1 MPSNEVEI
9 VKQVRLYTMTNFI
22 ADFGGYLG
30 LLLGASFMSFFSQ
43 ILTFWQQCRSS
54 ATWNKTSLKNAKKM
68 ANCRNHSWLIT
79 CYKDCAKKRW
89 DDASLLCF
97 LSQSHLRIMK
107 SLIFLFLASFC
118 LVKSQYS
125 WNGTTWN
132 WKEGEGQN
140 KPTIVFSSDDY
151 YEVI

>member
-1 MPSNEVEI
+1 
-9 VKQVRLYTMTNFI
+9 
-22 ADFGGYLG
+22 
-30 LLLGASFMSFFSQ
+30 
-43 ILTFWQQCRSS
+43 
-54 ATWNKTSLKNAKKM
+54 
-68 ANCRNHSWLIT
+68 
-79 CYKDCAKKRW
+79 
-89 DDASLLCF
+89 
-97 LSQSHLRIMK
+97 MK

-151 YEVI
+151 YEDEYEKEGSGDQVDDTEIEYNYEDSEVQPKEQVTSTTTASTSETQKDATTSTTPENFSSDST